1 MGLLAAYVIIFN
13 ETFREEN
20 QTQKN
25 NKLNGQEKF
34 PTFSPQHSVK
44 NSLLLFVFIATANS
58 VEAEQKQSG
67 KTTPNNLTHLD
78 QY

>member
-13 ETFREEN
+13 EKFREEN

-34 PTFSPQHSVK
+34 PTFSP
-44 NSLLLFVFIATANS
+44 
-58 VEAEQKQSG
+58 
-67 KTTPNNLTHLD
+67 
-78 QY
+78 